1 MILRDNRIIINE
13 VVANG
18 RNILMTEIRK
28 KMFKDHKPIIR
39 LRSDRNFEKL
49 IKDELTDE
57 LFHLGEHKSILAEH
71 STTMLKELRYMSFN
85 VLA

>member
-1 MILRDNRIIINE
+1 MSGTKYILVPAKITNEINKKRLSEISYLIGNLIVPQSFERVILRDNRIIINE

-39 LRSDRNFEKL
+39 LRSD
-49 IKDELTDE
+49 
-57 LFHLGEHKSILAEH
+57 
-71 STTMLKELRYMSFN
+71 
-85 VLA
+85 